1 MGAIDDEDAERG
13 RRRRRAIDRKWRRQR
28 RGAAARGTRARCNSR
43 FGILRRAE
51 SGDRWIDV
59 VLRRSG
65 RPERRAPDV
74 GGELGGAGSSAKRR
88 STS

>member
-1 MGAIDDEDAERG
+1 MKMPNGAVVVAAQSIENGVVNAVAPPLEGHVRG
-13 RRRRRAIDRKWRRQR
+13 
-28 RGAAARGTRARCNSR
+28 CHSR
-43 FGILRRAE
+43 FGVLRRAE